1 MDERLAELD
10 HKALQRILG
19 DLWIMSG
26 LGRRRTILRSIHRI
40 VTRLLR
46 PAEAAA
52 RRLIT
57 ALAYRITITLPPARA
72 VAPKPDDI
80 RPDPVGPDN
89 SQPDTASPDGGL
101 PPIEQSPADPLPDE
115 WRPDRWQPFVLPEP
129 LPRLP
134 DPDKP
139 PRVFAGTVPARSDE
153 IDGSRLAH
161 RIDALFHALDDI
173 QAAAERLA
181 RWQALRRRAR
191 ERGVFCAIQPLRPGP
206 PLDLRGRAGQRLK
219 KRHEELFGILKS
231 AHQRAWWARNAP
243 PRPPD
248 TS

>member
-1 MDERLAELD
+1 MDERLAELE
-10 HKALQRILG
+10 HRSLQRILG

-26 LGRRRTILRSIHRI
+26 LGRRATILRSVHRL

-57 ALAYRITITLPPARA
+57 VLAMHITVTLPPARTA
-72 VAPKPDDI
+72 AP
-80 RPDPVGPDN
+80 N
-89 SQPDTASPDGGL
+89 SSQPDTTGPDGV
-101 PPIEQSPADPLPDE
+101 QSQADRPPADLPPDE
-115 WRPDRWQPFVLPEP
+115 WRSDGWRPFVLPEL

-134 DPDKP
+134 DPDAQ
-139 PRVFAGTVPARSDE
+139 PRPCPIIFSGMDDE

-173 QAAAERLA
+173 QAAAQRLA
-181 RWQALRRRAR
+181 RWQALRQRAR
-191 ERGVFCAIQPLRPGP
+191 SRGVFCAIQPLRPGP
-206 PLDLRGRAGQRLK
+206 PLDLRGRAARRLK
-219 KRHEELFGILKS
+219 KHEELFGILES
-231 AHQRAWWARNAP
+231 AHERAWWARNAP
-243 PRPPD
+243 PD

>member
-1 MDERLAELD
+1 MDERLAELE
-10 HKALQRILG
+10 HRSLQRILG

-26 LGRRRTILRSIHRI
+26 LGRRQTILRSVHRA
-40 VTRLLR
+40 VMRLLR

-52 RRLIT
+52 RRLILV
-57 ALAYRITITLPPARA
+57 LAYRITVTLPPARA
-72 VAPKPDDI
+72 AAPK
-80 RPDPVGPDN
+80 PDN
-89 SQPDTASPDGGL
+89 SQPDTTRPDGVR
-101 PPIEQSPADPLPDE
+101 PPVDLLPDE

-129 LPRLP
+129 FPRLP
-134 DPDKP
+134 NSDAP
-139 PRVFAGTVPARSDE
+139 PRAFAGIVPARSDE

-173 QAAAERLA
+173 QAAAQRLA
-181 RWQALRRRAR
+181 RWQALRKRAR

-206 PLDLRGRAGQRLK
+206 PLDLRGPAARRLK
-219 KRHEELFGILKS
+219 SHELFSILES

-243 PRPPD
+243 PD

>member
-1 MDERLAELD
+1 MDERLAELE
-10 HKALQRILG
+10 HRSLQRILG

-26 LGRRRTILRSIHRI
+26 FGGLDRRTTILRSVHRI

-52 RRLIT
+52 RRLILV
-57 ALAYRITITLPPARA
+57 LAQRITVTLPPARIA
-72 VAPKPDDI
+72 TPEPED
-80 RPDPVGPDN
+80 
-89 SQPDTASPDGGL
+89 SQPDKTRLDRARPPTA
-101 PPIEQSPADPLPDE
+101 QLPDE
-115 WRPDRWQPFVLPEP
+115 WRPDDWRPFELAESPSRLLNPNVQPRPFRGIPSV
-129 LPRLP
+129 RN
-134 DPDKP
+134 D
-139 PRVFAGTVPARSDE
+139 TE

-173 QAAAERLA
+173 QAAA
-181 RWQALRRRAR
+181 LRQRAR

-206 PLDLRGRAGQRLK
+206 PLDLRGRAARRLK
-219 KRHEELFGILKS
+219 SHELFGILES

-243 PRPPD
+243 PD